1 MFGDCRCNRESQNIS
16 RIIAIG
22 VFQPWTIGV

>member
-1 MFGDCRCNRESQNIS
+1 MFGDCGCNLGSPNIS

-22 VFQPWTIGV
+22 VFELWTIGV